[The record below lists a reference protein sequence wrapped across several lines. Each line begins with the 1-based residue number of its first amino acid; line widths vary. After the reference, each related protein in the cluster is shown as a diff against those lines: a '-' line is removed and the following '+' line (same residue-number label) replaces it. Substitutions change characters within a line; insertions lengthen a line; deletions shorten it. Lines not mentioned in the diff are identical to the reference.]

1 MRAAP
6 LRRPRSDG
14 RRWCLVPGHRR
25 RQLTQRLAGLL
36 ILLLAG
42 HLLLTVTCVAP
53 LSAHVRAAHA
63 TMAQIGDGT
72 HDHQCDQPLASVVPV
87 PDRPSLGQA
96 VLPLLPAITG
106 AVPAT
111 AITAPPPAY
120 PRAMARALLQVY
132 RI

>member
-1 MRAAP
+1 M
-6 LRRPRSDG
+6 
-14 RRWCLVPGHRR
+14 VPGRDR
-25 RQLTQRLAGLL
+25 RQLIHRLAGLL
-36 ILLLAG
+36 VLLLAG
-42 HLLLTVTCVAP
+42 QLLLTVTCAAP
-53 LSAHVRAAHA
+53 VSAHERAAHPA
-63 TMAQIGDGT
+63 LAQVGDGT

-106 AVPAT
+106 AVPPT
-111 AITAPPPAY
+111 AIAASLPAY